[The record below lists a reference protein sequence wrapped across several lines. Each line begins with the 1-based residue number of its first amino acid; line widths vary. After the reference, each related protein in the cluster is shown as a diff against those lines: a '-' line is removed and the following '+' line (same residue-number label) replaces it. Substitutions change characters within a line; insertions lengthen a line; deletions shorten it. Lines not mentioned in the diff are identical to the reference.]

1 MIDIFIKP
9 SIILKFIIFYF
20 IIIFSSYSNKSFSII
35 NKRSYEIPKDSTS
48 YIKKE
53 RFIINNQKSASIIL
67 IKIKKSKNISS
78 RNLNMSRNSY
88 ERRKSSNKSLFNYRV
103 NYSFNR
109 LIRSNNKY
117 INNFKK
123 KLNYESKCK
132 INLLIKRK
140 KKKKQYK
147 KMPLTNSRKN
157 INNLDKLNTYG
168 NITINNSDK

>member
-1 MIDIFIKP
+1 
-9 SIILKFIIFYF
+9 
-20 IIIFSSYSNKSFSII
+20 
-35 NKRSYEIPKDSTS
+35 
-48 YIKKE
+48 
-53 RFIINNQKSASIIL
+53 
-67 IKIKKSKNISS
+67 
-78 RNLNMSRNSY
+78 MSRNSY

-103 NYSFNR
+103 NYSFNG